1 MKDNKKLRIGIF
13 TDVYYPSISGVVI
26 AVENLKKA
34 LEKYENCKVFIIT
47 VNSIPKN
54 NKYIKKDDV
63 IRIPGLP
70 INIYDYKVRITYPV
84 KAVKMI

>member
-1 MKDNKKLRIGIF
+1 MKNNKKLRIGIF
-13 TDVYYPSISGVVI
+13 TDIYYPSISGVVI

-54 NKYIKKDDV
+54 NKYIKKKAF
-63 IRIPGLP
+63 
-70 INIYDYKVRITYPV
+70 YKKP
-84 KAVKMI
+84 K

>member
-54 NKYIKKDDV
+54 NKYIKKMMLLEYQ
-63 IRIPGLP
+63 GYQL
-70 INIYDYKVRITYPV
+70 IY
-84 KAVKMI
+84 MIIK